1 MNLRDALI
9 SQAPSL
15 ALQRAA
21 QTEIARLD
29 TEITRLAADLVRMGA
44 TLARRDAEIARLT
57 EDLQNACAP
66 HGEPTNET
74 VKEADRG

>member
-21 QTEIARLD
+21 QAEIARLD
-29 TEITRLAADLVRMGA
+29 
-44 TLARRDAEIARLT
+44 AEIVRLT
-57 EDLQNACAP
+57 EDLRLARAP
-66 HGEPTNET
+66 HGKPANET

>member
-21 QTEIARLD
+21 QGEIARQD
-29 TEITRLAADLVRMGA
+29 AEITRLGAA
-44 TLARRDAEIARLT
+44 LARRDAEIARLT
-57 EDLQNACAP
+57 EDLRSACVP